1 MGYKEEGLNERF
13 MLFNLVI
20 IIFLRVYLQA
30 QTQFLSQKKKCLNDG
45 LDLCNFLLDVLVES
59 RLSRNFLICK

>member
-1 MGYKEEGLNERF
+1 MGTGYMGYKEEGLNERF

-30 QTQFLSQKKKCLNDG
+30 QTQFFIAKKN
-45 LDLCNFLLDVLVES
+45 V
-59 RLSRNFLICK
+59 